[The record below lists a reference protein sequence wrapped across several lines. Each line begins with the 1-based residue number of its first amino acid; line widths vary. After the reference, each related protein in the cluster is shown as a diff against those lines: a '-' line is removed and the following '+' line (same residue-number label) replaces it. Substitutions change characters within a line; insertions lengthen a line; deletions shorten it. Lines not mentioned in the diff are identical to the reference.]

1 MEWAGYFLLAFCVLG
16 LLTSL
21 SIHKI
26 DEGDYTF

>member
-1 MEWAGYFLLAFCVLG
+1 MEWAGYILLAFCVLG

-26 DEGDYTF
+26 DEGYYSF